1 MSFFSILETLLIG
14 PLKLIFE
21 IIFQVVYEF
30 VCNPG
35 IAIILLSL
43 SMNILVLP
51 LYRRA
56 DAMQEQAR
64 DIEAKLSGGVAHIKK
79 TFSGDERMMMLQTY
93 YRQNNYSPANAFK
106 GSISLLLEIPFFM
119 AAYQFLSHLS
129 TLEGVSFGPIDNLGA
144 PDALWTIGGFTVN
157 LLPVIM
163 TLINIISSAIYLKG
177 FPLKTKI
184 QLYGMALFFLA
195 FLYTSPAGLVF
206 YWTLNNVFSLAKN
219 IFCKLKNP
227 KKVLAVLVSILGIA
241 AFAYA
246 FTISSNGTVRLRTSL
261 KVIGILLQLPILV
274 CVLNSKIHFKP
285 SALKSKPNKNLFVS
299 AGIFLTVFI
308 GLLIPSNFIAASP
321 QEYVDITYFHH
332 PLWYVVSAV
341 CLAAGTFIL
350 WLGVFYWLAS
360 DKVKVVFER
369 VMWILCGVATVNYM
383 FFGTNLGIISS
394 SLQYE
399 NGLEFT
405 IPEQIKNVLI
415 LLAVAAVMLAIV
427 IKWAKASRAILLTA
441 TIALMVMSGMNIIT
455 VKKSV
460 EEIKIQDNTDE
471 TQVAPHFEL
480 SKQGNNVVVIMLDR
494 AMGQYIPYLFNENPE
509 LEEQFDGFTYYSNTI
524 SFGGY
529 TNMGVP
535 AFMGGYEYT
544 PVEMNRRDRESLK
557 TKHNESLKV
566 MPVLFSQN
574 GYNVTVCDAPYANY
588 EWIPD
593 MSIYDAYPEI
603 DTYITKGYF
612 SASGMSQQIIENNY
626 RNFFCFSL
634 MKSAPLFMQFGIYS
648 GGDYNMA
655 YNSAN
660 ATAQNRNGMSV
671 STGLSKSFMEPYET
685 LLNLHT
691 MTDITEDSDNN
702 FLFFYNDTTHEPML
716 LPEPEYTPA
725 LHVDNTEYDAENKDR
740 FTIDGKT
747 LNITTEKQM
756 MHYQTNMAV
765 LMQIGEWLDYLRES
779 GVYDNTRII
788 IAADHGYYLYQLE
801 ELIYS
806 EEDVRNIDIGN
817 YFPLMMVKDFNST
830 GFKTSDE
837 FMTNADVPTI
847 ATNGV
852 IENPTNP
859 FTNNPINSDEKT
871 AHDQFIMTSDNWRTS
886 KNNGNTYSATGWA
899 IVSNNIWDRSDWK
912 FIDKEIVL
920 KEHEIH

>member
-1 MSFFSILETLLIG
+1 MSFFSVLETLLIG

-21 IIFQVVYEF
+21 IIFQVAYEF

-64 DIEAKLSGGVAHIKK
+64 DIEAKLSSGVVHIKK

-93 YRQNNYSPANAFK
+93 YRQNNYSPTNAFK
-106 GSISLLLEIPFFM
+106 GSVSLLLEIPFFM

-144 PDALWTIGGFTVN
+144 PDALLTIGGFTVN

-184 QLYGMALFFLA
+184 QLYGMALFFLV

-246 FTISSNGTVRLRTSL
+246 FTISSDGMLKLKTPL
-261 KVIGILLQLPILV
+261 KVVGILLQLPILV
-274 CVLNSKIHFKP
+274 CVLNSKFHFKP
-285 SALKSKPNKNLFVS
+285 FMLKSKPNKNLFVS
-299 AGIFLTVFI
+299 AGIFLTVFT

-360 DKVKVVFER
+360 DKAKVVFER
-369 VMWILCGVATVNYM
+369 VMWILCGIATVNYM

-399 NGLEFT
+399 NGLKFT

-415 LLAVAAVMLAIV
+415 LLAVAAVMLVIA
-427 IKWAKASRAILLTA
+427 IKWAKVSRTILLTA
-441 TIALMVMSGMNIIT
+441 TIALAVMSGINIIT

-460 EEIKIQDNTDE
+460 DEIKIQDNTVE
-471 TQVAPHFEL
+471 IQAEPHFEL
-480 SKQGNNVVVIMLDR
+480 SKEGNNVVVIMLDR

-544 PVEMNRRDRESLK
+544 PVEMNKRDRESLK

-574 GYNVTVCDAPYANY
+574 DYNVTVCDAPYANY

-593 MSIYDAYPEI
+593 MSIYDGYPEI

-660 ATAQNRNGMSV
+660 ATTQNRNGMSV

-756 MHYQTNMAV
+756 MHYQTNMAA

-852 IENPTNP
+852 IENPINP

-920 KEHEIH
+920 KEHDIH